1 MTGKYHGTRKK
12 ALQMT
17 VAFTLAVA
25 FSVSVASAYNVCGNK
40 LKGSWEDEYYYV
52 SDRTEGYGSLVD
64 DAVAAWN
71 DAIDSTSSSSL
82 DIDLTETSNGSARTT
97 RVVISPL
104 DRGPDGYWGY
114 TYYYDVNI
122 FGEWEVLNY
131 GGYPGQN
138 YQAGSAVI
146 NKHYTDSASDARTQN
161 VIMHEMGHIF
171 GLMHSDYDTESSS
184 LMWEDIVSRTKL
196 VEPQADDIR
205 GVRSIYD

>member
-1 MTGKYHGTRKK
+1 MIGKNHDTRRKVV
-12 ALQMT
+12 QMT
-17 VAFTLAVA
+17 LAFTLVVA
-25 FSVSVASAYNVCGNK
+25 FSVSAASAYNVCGNK

-52 SDRTEGYGSLVD
+52 SDRTEGYGALVD
-64 DAVAAWN
+64 DAVTAWN
-71 DAIDSTSSSSL
+71 DAVDRTSTSSL
-82 DIDLTETSNGSARTT
+82 DIDLTETSNGSARST
-97 RVVISPL
+97 RAVISPL

-131 GGYPGQN
+131 EGYPGQN

-146 NKHYTDSASDARTQN
+146 NKYYTDSASDARTQN
-161 VIMHEMGHIF
+161 VIMHEMGHIW
-171 GLMHSDYDTESSS
+171 GLMHSDPDTESSS
-184 LMWEDIVSRTKL
+184 LMWKDIVDRTVL

>member
-1 MTGKYHGTRKK
+1 MIGKNQDTRRKVV
-12 ALQMT
+12 QMT
-17 VAFTLAVA
+17 LAFTLVVA
-25 FSVSVASAYNVCGNK
+25 FSVSAASAYNVCGNK

-52 SDRTEGYGSLVD
+52 SDRTEGYGALVD
-64 DAVAAWN
+64 DAV
-71 DAIDSTSSSSL
+71 DRTSTSSL
-82 DIDLTETSNGSARTT
+82 DIDLTETSNGSARST

-146 NKHYTDSASDARTQN
+146 NKYYTDSASDARTQN
-161 VIMHEMGHIF
+161 VIMHEMGHIW
-171 GLMHSDYDTESSS
+171 GLMHSDPDTESSS
-184 LMWEDIVSRTKL
+184 LMWEDIVGRTVL